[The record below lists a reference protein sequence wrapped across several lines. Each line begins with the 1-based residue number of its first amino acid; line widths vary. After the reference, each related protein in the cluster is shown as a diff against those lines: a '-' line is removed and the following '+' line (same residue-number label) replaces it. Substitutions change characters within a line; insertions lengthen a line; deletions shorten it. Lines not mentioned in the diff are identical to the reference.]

1 MILYG
6 FWRGGSSCLSLLFT
20 GDLAGHCS
28 ALWLVSNCLCITCD
42 IYSHIHISIILYIHM
57 TIILFLFYTLENRF
71 FSTHKFYLVGCF
83 CYVLFC
89 FDLILSPI
97 PLGRVSKRLCGIQ
110 PPAGLNQNR
119 SILHISFTPVFWIC
133 CKKVLHCTK
142 MQNDFKILIIPPD
155 AANSFPFKLK
165 GHFKA
170 KELEYLL

>member
-110 PPAGLNQNR
+110 PPAGLNNSRQKGSLGHLQAIGGAEWKGVERGNFQDQR
-119 SILHISFTPVFWIC
+119 SE
-133 CKKVLHCTK
+133 
-142 MQNDFKILIIPPD
+142 FKCLPLDIV
-155 AANSFPFKLK
+155 
-165 GHFKA
+165 
-170 KELEYLL
+170 